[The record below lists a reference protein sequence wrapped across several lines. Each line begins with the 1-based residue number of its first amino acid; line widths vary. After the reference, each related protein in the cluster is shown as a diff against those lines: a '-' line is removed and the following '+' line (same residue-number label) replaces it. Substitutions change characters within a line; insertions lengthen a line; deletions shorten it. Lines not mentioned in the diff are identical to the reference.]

1 MVHIAHEVVLRNP
14 LNVYNL
20 SQAENRFLQQEFLKI
35 IMTFAKIWC
44 TIVKGIFK
52 RERTPKEKRDF
63 TARKGNKQ
71 EIKQSKCL
79 M

>member
-1 MVHIAHEVVLRNP
+1 
-14 LNVYNL
+14 
-20 SQAENRFLQQEFLKI
+20 LQQEFLKI